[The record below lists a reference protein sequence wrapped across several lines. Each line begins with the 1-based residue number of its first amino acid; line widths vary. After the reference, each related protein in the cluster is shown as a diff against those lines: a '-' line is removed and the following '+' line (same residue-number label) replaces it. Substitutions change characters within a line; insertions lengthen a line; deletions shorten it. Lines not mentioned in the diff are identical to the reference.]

1 MTFELNEMG
10 LIKKFN
16 GVYVE
21 QTKHYTLLHCE
32 PYIERLVEHHQWS
45 DEPLANKEIPMKC
58 YNKYVNE
65 IQESEG
71 PDMELDSVNARR
83 LEKEMNFN
91 YRQLLGELIYA
102 YTICRLDIAP
112 SLILLSQHGKAPT
125 KTHYEALKHVLLY
138 LYATQGDGITYLR
151 LKL

>member
-1 MTFELNEMG
+1 MLFRSDDFKILAKTKQICDAIGSLIQKHMTFRLNEMG

-32 PYIERLVEHHQWS
+32 PYIERLVEHHQWF
-45 DEPLANKEIPMKC
+45 DESLANKEIPMKC

-71 PDMELDSVNARR
+71 PDMELDSVNAKR

-91 YRQLLGELIYA
+91 Y
-102 YTICRLDIAP
+102 
-112 SLILLSQHGKAPT
+112 
-125 KTHYEALKHVLLY
+125 
-138 LYATQGDGITYLR
+138 
-151 LKL
+151 

>member
-32 PYIERLVEHHQWS
+32 PYIERLVEHHQWL
-45 DEPLANKEIPMKC
+45 DKPLANKEIPMKC

-71 PDMELDSVNARR
+71 PDMELDSVNARH

-102 YTICRLDIAP
+102 YTICQLDIAP
-112 SLILLSQHGKAPT
+112 SLILLSQHGKAPA

-138 LYATQGDGITYLR
+138 LDATRRHGITYW
-151 LKL
+151 